1 MEVVWILPRILDVPE
16 RMRTLGFRSNLLQ
29 RYTGPRNSPFPISRY
44 GVVRRLMVTQAK
56 DRYSSPVGSQKVLHF
71 RLVRKLWKF
80 CKRTVPRGGRLP
92 REIAKI
98 GGVTS
103 YFDNRGLS
111 YAEEGDYDRGVIDY
125 DEAIRISPRA
135 NFLVNRGNAYQAKG
149 DLSRA
154 IADYD
159 RAIQL
164 NPAFADAY
172 NNRGAA
178 FRGKGDLD
186 RAIADYQAALR
197 IDPRFETAAENLAAV
212 QALRKRAMR

>member
-1 MEVVWILPRILDVPE
+1 M
-16 RMRTLGFRSNLLQ
+16 
-29 RYTGPRNSPFPISRY
+29 
-44 GVVRRLMVTQAK
+44 
-56 DRYSSPVGSQKVLHF
+56 
-71 RLVRKLWKF
+71 
-80 CKRTVPRGGRLP
+80 
-92 REIAKI
+92 
-98 GGVTS
+98 
-103 YFDNRGLS
+103 
-111 YAEEGDYDRGVIDY
+111 
-125 DEAIRISPRA
+125 
-135 NFLVNRGNAYQAKG
+135 
-149 DLSRA
+149 SRA

-212 QALRKRAMR
+212 QALRKRGMR